1 MKNKWLLVIFAI
13 VVLALLLCSC
23 TTQKRC
29 IRKFP
34 PQTVIER
41 TDSIVMRDTIIYH
54 DRVIRDTIEAD
65 TVFLEKIVPI
75 PAEVVIPPI
84 EAENRY
90 SRAKAWIENQRLK
103 LQLETKEQ
111 VIQKI
116 LKDAEK
122 ETIQWKEM
130 YYSEIT
136 KQTQIVYKPKKI
148 HIASMW
154 FSGVVIVLILLW
166 IANKIKR
173 FLPI

>member
-65 TVFLEKIVPI
+65 TVFIEKVISI
-75 PAEVVIPPI
+75 PGEINISPV

-122 ETIQWKEM
+122 ETIRWKEM

-136 KQTQIVYKPKKI
+136 KESQIVYKPKKI
-148 HIASMW
+148 HKISMW
-154 FSGVVIVLILLW
+154 LSGIFILLSALF
-166 IANKIKR
+166 IYLKIKR
-173 FLPI
+173 